1 MNTKNEIT
9 PNVFEKIEADYK
21 KALSERR
28 EIILRQEKEGWKQ
41 QEIATYWKLDISR
54 VNRIIK
60 GYVKKG

>member
-41 QEIATYWKLDISR
+41 QEIATYWKLGISR